1 MAEHPDL
8 DRQTGQQPL
17 PGEVERERADISV
30 VSILAVLAL
39 IVAVGLWVFT
49 KDKEMVASDGTTV
62 TQTTGSGSQPSPSPN
77 RPQLPAPGPSQPSQ
91 D

>member
-8 DRQTGQQPL
+8 DRQTEQQPL

-39 IVAVGLWVFT
+39 IVAGGLWFFA
-49 KDKEMVASDGTTV
+49 KDREMVAGDGTTV
-62 TQTTGSGSQPSPSPN
+62 KQTTGSGSQQLPSPN
-77 RPQLPAPGPSQPSQ
+77 RPQLPAPSPSQPSQ
-91 D
+91 H